1 MLGVSVAMWVSIL
14 SKVSVTDI
22 SVLIVGDK
30 EEQNKAVS
38 VRSRSGENIGQI
50 TVEEFVA
57 LTSEKIVLDE

>member
-1 MLGVSVAMWVSIL
+1 
-14 SKVSVTDI
+14 
-22 SVLIVGDK
+22 
-30 EEQNKAVS
+30 EQNKAVS

>member
-1 MLGVSVAMWVSIL
+1 MWVSIL